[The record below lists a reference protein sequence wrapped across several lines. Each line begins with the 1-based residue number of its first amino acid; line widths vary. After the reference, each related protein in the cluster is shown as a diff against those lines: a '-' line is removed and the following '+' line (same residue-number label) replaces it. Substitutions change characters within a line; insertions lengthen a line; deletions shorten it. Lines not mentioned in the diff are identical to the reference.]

1 MKTTTTQRQKSEQRQ
16 AGSFIFNGKVIKT
29 GLTFGDKLRI
39 FAGCLIL
46 SACIVSGIILVAH
59 LLW

>member
-1 MKTTTTQRQKSEQRQ
+1 MNQQTKP
-16 AGSFIFNGKVIKT
+16 SFIFNGKVIKT

-46 SACIVSGIILVAH
+46 SACIVAGIILFVEFIVFGK
-59 LLW
+59 W